1 MAHAAAARR
10 YAKALFSL
18 AQDENRLSEVREEL
32 AQLGKL
38 LADNAELR
46 AVLFQPLH
54 PAAERRAVLRAVSDA
69 LGASPLLHNFES
81 FLVDQRRLVDWAEI
95 EAEYGRLAD
104 AAAGLTKARVI
115 SAAPLSPAQR
125 ERLQQTLERKGGG
138 PVQLALEV
146 DPTLVGGV
154 VAQVGDLVYDGSL
167 RTQLRQLRASL
178 ARG

>member
-1 MAHAAAARR
+1 MARAAAARR

-18 AQDENRLSEVREEL
+18 AREENRLSEVREEL

-38 LADNAELR
+38 IAGNSELR

-54 PAAERRAVLRAVSDA
+54 PVSERRAVLRALGDT
-69 LGASPLLHNFES
+69 LGASPLLRNFQS
-81 FLVDQRRLVDWAEI
+81 FLVEQRRLVDWLEI
-95 EAEYGRLAD
+95 EKEYGRLAD
-104 AAAGLTKARVI
+104 AAAGLTHARVT
-115 SAAPLSPAQR
+115 SASPLSQAQR
-125 ERLQQTLERKGGG
+125 ERLQRALEGKSGGR
-138 PVQLALEV
+138 VQLELEI

>member
-1 MAHAAAARR
+1 MARAAAARR

-18 AQDENRLSEVREEL
+18 AREENRVSEVREEL
-32 AQLGKL
+32 ARLGTL
-38 LADNAELR
+38 LAENAELR

-54 PAAERRAVLRAVSDA
+54 PVAERRAVLRAVSDT

-81 FLVDQRRLVDWAEI
+81 FLVDQRRLVDWDEI
-95 EAEYGRLAD
+95 EAEYERLAD
-104 AAAGLTKARVI
+104 AAAGLTHARVT
-115 SAAPLSPAQR
+115 SAAPLSQAQR
-125 ERLQQTLERKGGG
+125 ERLQRALESKSGGR
-138 PVQLALEV
+138 VQLAVEV

-154 VAQVGDLVYDGSL
+154 AAQLGDLVYDGSL

>member
-1 MAHAAAARR
+1 VASGAAGRR

-18 AQDENRLSEVREEL
+18 ARETDRVNEVREEL
-32 AQLGKL
+32 TRLGKL
-38 LADNAELR
+38 LGGNTELR

-54 PAAERRAVLRAVSDA
+54 PASERRAVLRAVCDA
-69 LGASPLLHNFES
+69 VGAGPLLRNFQS
-81 FLVDQRRLVDWAEI
+81 FLVDQRRLVDWEEI

-104 AAAGLTKARVI
+104 AAAGLTQARVI
-115 SAAPLSPAQR
+115 SAAPLSPEQL
-125 ERLQQTLERKGGG
+125 ERLQHALERKSGGR
-138 PVQLALEV
+138 VQLALEV